1 MDIVKRFLASGRPG
15 IYFKV
20 LQEGKVAA
28 GDSIE
33 LISKDENNVT
43 VKDIVRLYVKD
54 NKDIE
59 TMQRAMKIKA
69 LPSGWRYHFRQ
80 QLEQLAR

>member
-1 MDIVKRFLASGRPG
+1 LASGRPG

-20 LQEGKVAA
+20 LQEGEVAA

-43 VKDIVRLYVKD
+43 VKDIVRLYIKN

-59 TMQRAMKIKA
+59 TMQRVMRVRA

-80 QLEQLAR
+80 QLKQLVK